1 MRRVAVCVAIC
12 AGLTVSSSANARVLR
27 VGSFHGIS
35 SQFATIQA
43 AVDAARPGDWILIG
57 PGDYKTTTSRHPAG
71 KTDSPA
77 GVLVTK
83 PRIYISGMNRD
94 TVIVDGTKP
103 GSAPCSTKKSA
114 QNFGPSSKNGRLGL
128 NGIEVWKANNVW
140 VQNLTACNFLGGAGS
155 VGNEIWWNGG
165 GTGKI
170 GGKGMLGSYLTATS
184 TYFGGE
190 KTAAQYGI
198 FSSNWVGGLWDQTYA
213 SNFND
218 SGYYIGACVRCAT
231 RP

>member
-1 MRRVAVCVAIC
+1 M
-12 AGLTVSSSANARVLR
+12 TVSSSANARVLR

-83 PRIYISGMNRD
+83 PRIYIRGMNRD

-114 QNFGPSSKNGRLGL
+114 QNSDRARRT
-128 NGIEVWKANNVW
+128 E
-140 VQNLTACNFLGGAGS
+140 GS
-155 VGNEIWWNGG
+155 VS
-165 GTGKI
+165 TGSRC
-170 GGKGMLGSYLTATS
+170 GRPTT
-184 TYFGGE
+184 FGCR
-190 KTAAQYGI
+190 T
-198 FSSNWVGGLWDQTYA
+198 
-213 SNFND
+213 
-218 SGYYIGACVRCAT
+218 
-231 RP
+231 